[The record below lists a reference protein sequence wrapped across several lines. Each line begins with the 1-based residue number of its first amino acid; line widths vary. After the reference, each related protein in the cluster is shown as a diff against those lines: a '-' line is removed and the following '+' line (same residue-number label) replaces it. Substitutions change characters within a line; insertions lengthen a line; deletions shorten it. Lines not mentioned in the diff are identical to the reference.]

1 MFLTDILTTYGREA
15 HLSTGVPDQ
24 GFSFIPLHSAF
35 VSKGGRVGCL
45 QKEVGE
51 GIIFV

>member
-1 MFLTDILTTYGREA
+1 MFLTDILTTYGREV

-24 GFSFIPLHSAF
+24 GFSFVPLHSTF
-35 VSKGGRVGCL
+35 VSKGGRVSCL

-51 GIIFV
+51 EIIFL